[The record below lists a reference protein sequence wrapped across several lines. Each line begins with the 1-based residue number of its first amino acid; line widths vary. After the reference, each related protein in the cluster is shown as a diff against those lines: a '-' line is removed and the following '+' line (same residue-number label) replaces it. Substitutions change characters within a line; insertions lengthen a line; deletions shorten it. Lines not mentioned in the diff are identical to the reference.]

1 MALGGNP
8 IFNGKNF
15 RGATQAPPVP
25 AHPYGQNPYGQN
37 PYGQNPYG
45 QAPYGQNP
53 YGQAPYGQ
61 APQGQPGWGT
71 PPQGMSREQLE
82 QMYNRPAAG
91 PADTGRMTFDDVII
105 KTAACLAVVVL
116 GAAVTLFVPM
126 GTASLLMIVGALGG
140 FVLALVNTF
149 KKQPSPALILAYA
162 GLEGFFLGGLTRI
175 LDGMFPGVGLQAV
188 IGTVAVTGVTLLLF
202 KSGKVR
208 ATPKA
213 MRFFMIALIGYA
225 VFALINMVMMW
236 TGAVDSPFGLRTEVE
251 ILGIPLG
258 VFIGLLAIGL
268 AAFSL
273 IMDFTSIEEGVRAG
287 APERYSWTAAFGLTV
302 TLVWLYVEIIRLLA
316 ILRGDD

>member
-25 AHPYGQNPYGQN
+25 QG
-37 PYGQNPYG
+37 PYG
-45 QAPYGQNP
+45 QAPYGRAP
-53 YGQAPYGQ
+53 AMDLDGQAGYSQ
-61 APQGQPGWGT
+61 QT
-71 PPQGMSREQLE
+71 SEQL
-82 QMYNRPAAG
+82 QYIYDQPSAG
-91 PADTGRMTFDDVII
+91 PADTGRMTYDDVIV
-105 KTAACLAVVVL
+105 KTAACIAVVVA
-116 GAAVTLFVPM
+116 GAAVTLFVSM
-126 GTASLLMIVGALGG
+126 GLASILMIVGAIGG

-162 GLEGFFLGGLTRI
+162 GLEGLFLGGLTRI
-175 LDGMFPGVGLQAV
+175 LDAQFPGVGLQAV
-188 IGTVAVTGVTLLLF
+188 IGTLSVFAVTLVLF

-213 MRFFMIALIGYA
+213 MRFFMIAIIGYA
-225 VFALINMVMMW
+225 VFALINMVMMM
-236 TGAVDSPFGLRTEVE
+236 TGAVQEPFGLRTSVE
-251 ILGIPLG
+251 IMGIPLG

-273 IMDFTSIEEGVRAG
+273 IMDFTSIEEGVNAG
-287 APERYSWTAAFGLTV
+287 APQRFSWTAAFGLTV

>member
-25 AHPYGQNPYGQN
+25 QA
-37 PYGQNPYG
+37 PYG
-45 QAPYGQNP
+45 QAPYGNNP

-61 APQGQPGWGT
+61 APYGQAPYGQAPG
-71 PPQGMSREQLE
+71 PSMSPEQLE
-82 QMYNRPAAG
+82 QMYNRPPAG
-91 PADTGRMTFDDVII
+91 PVETGRMTYDDVII
-105 KTAACLAVVVL
+105 KTVACLGAVVL
-116 GAAVTLFVPM
+116 GAAVTLFVSQ
-126 GTASLLMIVGALGG
+126 SLAMVLMIVGALGG

-162 GLEGFFLGGLTRI
+162 GLEGLFLGGLTRI
-175 LDGMFPGVGLQAV
+175 LDNIAPGVGLQAV
-188 IGTVAVTGVTLLLF
+188 IGTLAVFGVTLALF

-213 MRFFMIALIGYA
+213 MRFFMIAVIGYA
-225 VFALINMVMMW
+225 VFALINMVMVW
-236 TGAVDSPFGLRTEVE
+236 TGAVDSPFGLRTSVE

-258 VFIGLLAIGL
+258 VFIGILAIGL

-273 IMDFTSIEEGVRAG
+273 IMDFTMIEEAVNHG
-287 APERYSWTAAFGLTV
+287 APERFSWTAAFGLTV

-316 ILRGDD
+316 ILRGEE

>member
-25 AHPYGQNPYGQN
+25 QAYGHNNYGQNQFGQPPYGQGRAPGQVMDAQS
-37 PYGQNPYG
+37 GWMSQQQN
-45 QAPYGQNP
+45 
-53 YGQAPYGQ
+53 
-61 APQGQPGWGT
+61 
-71 PPQGMSREQLE
+71 MSNDQLQ

-91 PADTGRMTFDDVII
+91 PSETGRMTFDDVIV
-105 KTAACLAVVVL
+105 KTAICLAAVVA
-116 GAAVTLFVPM
+116 GAAVTLVVALPL
-126 GTASLLMIVGALGG
+126 ASLLMIVGALGG

-162 GLEGFFLGGLTRI
+162 ALEGLFLGGLTRI
-175 LDGMFPGVGLQAV
+175 LDGLYPGVGLQAV
-188 IGTVAVTGVTLLLF
+188 IGTLSVFAVTLVLF

-213 MRFFMIALIGYA
+213 MRFFMIATIGYA

-236 TGAVDSPFGLRTEVE
+236 TGAVDSPFGLRTSME
-251 ILGIPLG
+251 IAGIPLG

-273 IMDFTSIEEGVRAG
+273 IMDFTSIEAGVRTG
-287 APERYSWTAAFGLTV
+287 APERFSWTAAFGLTV

>member
-8 IFNGKNF
+8 IFNGKTF
-15 RGATQAPPVP
+15 RGATQAPPAP
-25 AHPYGQNPYGQN
+25 QAYGQNPYGQN
-37 PYGQNPYG
+37 AYGQGQYG
-45 QAPYGQNP
+45 QG
-53 YGQAPYGQ
+53 
-61 APQGQPGWGT
+61 GWNAAQ
-71 PPQGMSREQLE
+71 QGMTQDQL
-82 QMYNRPAAG
+82 QDMYNRPAAG
-91 PADTGRMTFDDVII
+91 PADTGRMTFDDVIV
-105 KTAACLAVVVL
+105 KTALCLGAVIA
-116 GAAVTLFVPM
+116 GAAVTLVVAQ
-126 GTASLLMIVGALGG
+126 GLASMLMIVGALGG

-162 GLEGFFLGGLTRI
+162 ALEGLFLGGLTRI

-188 IGTVAVTGVTLLLF
+188 IGTLSVFAVTLVLF

-213 MRFFMIALIGYA
+213 MRFFMIAIIGYA
-225 VFALINMVMMW
+225 VFSLVNLVMMW

-251 ILGIPLG
+251 IFGIPLG

-273 IMDFTSIEEGVRAG
+273 IMDFTSIEAGVRSG
-287 APERYSWTAAFGLTV
+287 APQRFSWTAAFGLTV

-316 ILRGDD
+316 ILRGDE

>member
-8 IFNGKNF
+8 IFNGKSF

-25 AHPYGQNPYGQN
+25 
-37 PYGQNPYG
+37 
-45 QAPYGQNP
+45 QAP

-61 APQGQPGWGT
+61 APYGQAPYGQQPYGQAPYGQQGYGQQPMT
-71 PPQGMSREQLE
+71 DAQLQ
-82 QMYNRPAAG
+82 QMYNQPAAG
-91 PADTGRMTFDDVII
+91 PADTGRMTFDDVIV
-105 KTAACLAVVVL
+105 KTAACLGVL
-116 GAAVTLFVPM
+116 LAGAAVTMFVSM
-126 GTASLLMIVGALGG
+126 GLASLLMIVGALGG

-162 GLEGFFLGGLTRI
+162 GLEGLFLGGLTRV
-175 LDGMFPGVGLQAV
+175 LDTMYPGVGLQAV
-188 IGTVAVTGVTLLLF
+188 LGTLSVFTVTLLLF

-213 MRFFMIALIGYA
+213 MKFFMIAIVGYA
-225 VFALINMVMMW
+225 LFSVVNLVMMV
-236 TGAVDSPFGLRTEVE
+236 TGLTTEPFGLRS
-251 ILGIPLG
+251 GI
-258 VFIGLLAIGL
+258 IGIAIGILAIGL

-273 IMDFTSIEEGVRAG
+273 VMDFTSIEAGVRSG
-287 APERYSWTAAFGLTV
+287 APQRFSWTAAFGLTV

>member
-25 AHPYGQNPYGQN
+25 QAYGHNNYGQNQFGQPAYGQGRV
-37 PYGQNPYG
+37 PGQVMDAQSG
-45 QAPYGQNP
+45 WMSQQQN
-53 YGQAPYGQ
+53 
-61 APQGQPGWGT
+61 
-71 PPQGMSREQLE
+71 MSNDQLQ

-91 PADTGRMTFDDVII
+91 PAETGRMTFDDVII
-105 KTAACLAVVVL
+105 KTAICLAAVVA
-116 GAAVTLFVPM
+116 GAAVTLVVALPL
-126 GTASLLMIVGALGG
+126 ASLLMIVGALGG

-162 GLEGFFLGGLTRI
+162 ALEGLFLGGLTRI
-175 LDGMFPGVGLQAV
+175 LDGLYPGVGLQAV
-188 IGTVAVTGVTLLLF
+188 IGTLSVFAVTLVLF

-213 MRFFMIALIGYA
+213 MRFFMIATIGYA

-236 TGAVDSPFGLRTEVE
+236 TGAVDSPFGLRTSME
-251 ILGIPLG
+251 IAGIPLG

-273 IMDFTSIEEGVRAG
+273 IMDFTSIEAGVRSG
-287 APERYSWTAAFGLTV
+287 APERFSWTAAFGLTV

>member
-25 AHPYGQNPYGQN
+25 QAQYGQNPYGQ
-37 PYGQNPYG
+37 QYG
-45 QAPYGQNP
+45 QAPGRAPGQVMD
-53 YGQAPYGQ
+53 A
-61 APQGQPGWGT
+61 QGGWMAQQQNMT
-71 PPQGMSREQLE
+71 HDQLQ
-82 QMYNRPAAG
+82 QMYNQPAAG
-91 PADTGRMTFDDVII
+91 PAETGRMTFDDVII
-105 KTAACLAVVVL
+105 KTAACLGVL
-116 GAAVTLFVPM
+116 VAGAAVTLFVSMPL
-126 GTASLLMIVGALGG
+126 ASLLMIVGALGG

-162 GLEGFFLGGLTRI
+162 ALEGLFLGGLTRF
-175 LDGMFPGVGLQAV
+175 LDAIYPGVGLQAV
-188 IGTVAVTGVTLLLF
+188 VGTLSVFTVTLLLF

-213 MRFFMIALIGYA
+213 MKFFMIAMIGYA
-225 VFALINMVMMW
+225 LFSVVNLVMMM
-236 TGAVDSPFGLRTEVE
+236 TGLQTEMFGLRSGW
-251 ILGIPLG
+251 IG
-258 VFIGLLAIGL
+258 VAVGVLAIGL

-273 IMDFTSIEEGVRAG
+273 IMDFTSIEAGVRSG
-287 APERYSWTAAFGLTV
+287 APERFSWTAAFGLTV

>member
-25 AHPYGQNPYGQN
+25 QAYGQNPYGQGG
-37 PYGQNPYG
+37 YGQTPVMNAPGGWAG
-45 QAPYGQNP
+45 QQNM
-53 YGQAPYGQ
+53 
-61 APQGQPGWGT
+61 T
-71 PPQGMSREQLE
+71 DDQLQ

-91 PADTGRMTFDDVII
+91 PAETGRMTYDDVII
-105 KTAACLAVVVL
+105 KTAACLGVVMA
-116 GAAVTLFVPM
+116 GAAVTLFV
-126 GTASLLMIVGALGG
+126 GLSLATMLMIVGALGG

-162 GLEGFFLGGLTRI
+162 GLEGLFLGGLTRI

-188 IGTVAVTGVTLLLF
+188 IGTLSVFAVTLVLF

-213 MRFFMIALIGYA
+213 MRFFMIAVIGYA
-225 VFALINMVMMW
+225 VFALVNMVMMW
-236 TGAVDSPFGLRTEVE
+236 TGAVNSPFGLRTEVE
-251 ILGIPLG
+251 IFGIPLG

-273 IMDFTSIEEGVRAG
+273 IMDFTSIEAGVRAG
-287 APERYSWTAAFGLTV
+287 APERFSWTAAFGLTV

-316 ILRGDD
+316 ILRGEE

>member
-25 AHPYGQNPYGQN
+25 QAYGQNQYGQNPYGQ
-37 PYGQNPYG
+37 GGYG
-45 QAPYGQNP
+45 QAPVMD
-53 YGQAPYGQ
+53 A
-61 APQGQPGWGT
+61 PGWAAQQNMT
-71 PPQGMSREQLE
+71 QDQLQ

-91 PADTGRMTFDDVII
+91 PAETGRMTYDDVII
-105 KTAACLAVVVL
+105 KTAACLGAVMV
-116 GAAVTLFVPM
+116 GAAVTLFVSLPL
-126 GTASLLMIVGALGG
+126 ASMLMIVGALGG

-162 GLEGFFLGGLTRI
+162 GLEGLFLGGLTRI

-188 IGTVAVTGVTLLLF
+188 IGTLSVFAVTLVLF
-202 KSGKVR
+202 RSGKVR

-213 MRFFMIALIGYA
+213 MRFFMIAMIGYA
-225 VFALINMVMMW
+225 VFALVNMVMVW
-236 TGAVDSPFGLRTEVE
+236 TGAVQSPFGLSTSIQ

-258 VFIGLLAIGL
+258 VFIGILAIGL

-273 IMDFTSIEEGVRAG
+273 IMDFTSIEAGVRAG
-287 APERYSWTAAFGLTV
+287 APERFSWTAAFGLTV
-302 TLVWLYVEIIRLLA
+302 TLVWLYVEIIRLLS
-316 ILRGDD
+316 ILRGEE

>member
-8 IFNGKNF
+8 IFNGKSF

-25 AHPYGQNPYGQN
+25 QAPYGQQPYG
-37 PYGQNPYG
+37 G
-45 QAPYGQNP
+45 QAPYGQQQP
-53 YGQAPYGQ
+53 YGGQAPYGQ
-61 APQGQPGWGT
+61 QGWGT
-71 PPQGMSREQLE
+71 QPQGMTDEQLR
-82 QMYNRPAAG
+82 QMYSQPSAG
-91 PADTGRMTFDDVII
+91 PADTGRMTFDDVIM
-105 KTAACLAVVVL
+105 KTAACLGAVIA
-116 GAAVTLFVPM
+116 GAAVTLVVAQ
-126 GTASLLMIVGALGG
+126 GLASMLMIVGALGG

-162 GLEGFFLGGLTRI
+162 ALEGLFLGGLTRI

-188 IGTVAVTGVTLLLF
+188 IGTLSVFAVTLVLF

-236 TGAVDSPFGLRTEVE
+236 TGAVQSPFGLRTSFE
-251 ILGIPLG
+251 IFGIPLG

-273 IMDFTSIEEGVRAG
+273 IMDFTSIEEGVRSG
-287 APERYSWTAAFGLTV
+287 APQRFSWTAAFGLTV

>member
-25 AHPYGQNPYGQN
+25 QAPYGA
-37 PYGQNPYG
+37 PYG
-45 QAPYGQNP
+45 QAPYGQQP

-61 APQGQPGWGT
+61 QGWGT
-71 PPQGMSREQLE
+71 PPQAMTDEQLR
-82 QMYNRPAAG
+82 QMYNQPSAG
-91 PADTGRMTFDDVII
+91 PADTGRMTFDDVIM
-105 KTAACLAVVVL
+105 KTAACLGAVVV
-116 GAAVTLFVPM
+116 GAAITLTVGLPL
-126 GTASLLMIVGALGG
+126 ASLLMIVGALGG

-162 GLEGFFLGGLTRI
+162 ALEGLFLGGLTRI
-175 LDGMFPGVGLQAV
+175 LDTQFPGVGLQAV
-188 IGTVAVTGVTLLLF
+188 IGTLSVFAVTLLLF
-202 KSGKVR
+202 KNGKVR
-208 ATPKA
+208 ATPRA
-213 MRFFMIALIGYA
+213 MRFFMIAIIGYA
-225 VFALINMVMMW
+225 VFSLINMVLVW
-236 TGAVDSPFGLRTEVE
+236 TGAVQEPFGLRTSVE
-251 ILGIPLG
+251 IFGIPLG

-273 IMDFTSIEEGVRAG
+273 VMDFTSIEEGVRNG
-287 APERYSWTAAFGLTV
+287 APQRFSWTAAFGLTV

>member
-25 AHPYGQNPYGQN
+25 QAPYGASYGQGPYGQQ
-37 PYGQNPYG
+37 PYG
-45 QAPYGQNP
+45 QAPYGQ
-53 YGQAPYGQ
+53 Q
-61 APQGQPGWGT
+61 GWGT
-71 PPQGMSREQLE
+71 QPQAMTDEQLR
-82 QMYNRPAAG
+82 QMYSQPSAG
-91 PADTGRMTFDDVII
+91 PADTGRMTFDDVIM
-105 KTAACLAVVVL
+105 KTAACLGAVLV
-116 GAAVTLFVPM
+116 GAAITLTV
-126 GTASLLMIVGALGG
+126 GLSLASMLMIVGALGG

-162 GLEGFFLGGLTRI
+162 ALEGLFLGGLTRI
-175 LDGMFPGVGLQAV
+175 LDTQYPGVGLQAV
-188 IGTVAVTGVTLLLF
+188 VGTLSVFAVTLLLF

-213 MRFFMIALIGYA
+213 MRFFMIALAGYA
-225 VFALINMVMMW
+225 LFSVVNLVMML
-236 TGAVDSPFGLRTEVE
+236 TGVTNEPFGLRS
-251 ILGIPLG
+251 GIVG
-258 VFIGLLAIGL
+258 VLIGLLAIGL

-273 IMDFTSIEEGVRAG
+273 VMDFTSIEEGVRNG
-287 APERYSWTAAFGLTV
+287 APQRFSWTAAFGLTV

>member
-15 RGATQAPPVP
+15 RGATQAPPAP
-25 AHPYGQNPYGQN
+25 QAYGQGYGQN
-37 PYGQNPYG
+37 YG
-45 QAPYGQNP
+45 QAPYGQN
-53 YGQAPYGQ
+53 YGQPQYGQ
-61 APQGQPGWGT
+61 NHYGQQAGWNPG
-71 PPQGMSREQLE
+71 QQAMSSEQL
-82 QMYNRPAAG
+82 QDLYNRPAAG
-91 PADTGRMTFDDVII
+91 PADAGRMTFDDVIM
-105 KTAACLAVVVL
+105 KTAACLAAVIA
-116 GAAVTLFVPM
+116 GAAVTLVVAQ
-126 GTASLLMIVGALGG
+126 GLASMLMLVGALGG

-162 GLEGFFLGGLTRI
+162 ALEGLFLGGLTRI

-188 IGTVAVTGVTLLLF
+188 IGTLSVFAVTLVLF

-208 ATPKA
+208 ATPRA

-236 TGAVDSPFGLRTEVE
+236 TGAVQSPFGLRTSVE
-251 ILGIPLG
+251 IFGIPLG

-273 IMDFTSIEEGVRAG
+273 IMDFTSIEAGVRAG
-287 APERYSWTAAFGLTV
+287 APQRFSWTAAFGLTV

>member
-25 AHPYGQNPYGQN
+25 QAQYGQNPYGQQ
-37 PYGQNPYG
+37 YGQNPYG
-45 QAPYGQNP
+45 QAPGRAPGQVMD
-53 YGQAPYGQ
+53 A
-61 APQGQPGWGT
+61 QGAWMAQQQNMT
-71 PPQGMSREQLE
+71 HDQLQ
-82 QMYNRPAAG
+82 QMYNQPAAG
-91 PADTGRMTFDDVII
+91 PAETGRMTFDDVIV
-105 KTAACLAVVVL
+105 KTAACLGVL
-116 GAAVTLFVPM
+116 VAGAAVTLFVSMPL
-126 GTASLLMIVGALGG
+126 ASLLMIVGALGG

-162 GLEGFFLGGLTRI
+162 GLEGLFLGGLTRV
-175 LDGMFPGVGLQAV
+175 LDTMYPGVGLQAV
-188 IGTVAVTGVTLLLF
+188 VGTLSVFAVTLLLF

-213 MRFFMIALIGYA
+213 MKFFLIAMVGYA
-225 VFALINMVMMW
+225 LFSVVNLVMMM
-236 TGAVDSPFGLRTEVE
+236 TGLTSEPFGLRS
-251 ILGIPLG
+251 GIIG
-258 VFIGLLAIGL
+258 VAIGILAIGL

-273 IMDFTSIEEGVRAG
+273 VMDFTSIEEGVRNG
-287 APERYSWTAAFGLTV
+287 APERFSWTAAFGLTV

>member
-25 AHPYGQNPYGQN
+25 
-37 PYGQNPYG
+37 

-53 YGQAPYGQ
+53 YGQNQFGQNPYGQ
-61 APQGQPGWGT
+61 SQYGQNQFGQNAYGQP
-71 PPQGMSREQLE
+71 QQQNLSQDQL
-82 QMYNRPAAG
+82 QDMYNRPAAG
-91 PADTGRMTFDDVII
+91 PADVGRMTFDDVIV
-105 KTAACLAVVVL
+105 KTAACLAVLVA
-116 GAAVTLFVPM
+116 GAAVTLFVSM
-126 GTASLLMIVGALGG
+126 GLAGMLMIVGALGG
-140 FVLALVNTF
+140 FVLGLVNTF

-162 GLEGFFLGGLTRI
+162 GLEGLFLGGLTRI
-175 LDGMFPGVGLQAV
+175 LDGMYPGVGLQAV
-188 IGTVAVTGVTLLLF
+188 IGTLSVFVVTLVLF

-213 MRFFMIALIGYA
+213 MRFFMIAMIGYA
-225 VFALINMVMMW
+225 VFALVNMVMMW
-236 TGAVDSPFGLRTEVE
+236 TGATDSPFGLRTQME
-251 ILGIPLG
+251 IFGIPLG

-273 IMDFTSIEEGVRAG
+273 IMDFTSIEAGVRAG
-287 APERYSWTAAFGLTV
+287 APQRFSWTAAFGLTV

>member
-15 RGATQAPPVP
+15 RGATQAPPAP
-25 AHPYGQNPYGQN
+25 QAPYGQGYGQNQYGQNPYGQGQFGQTQAGWN
-37 PYGQNPYG
+37 PSQ
-45 QAPYGQNP
+45 QA
-53 YGQAPYGQ
+53 
-61 APQGQPGWGT
+61 
-71 PPQGMSREQLE
+71 MSSDQL
-82 QMYNRPAAG
+82 QDMYNRPAAG
-91 PADTGRMTFDDVII
+91 PADSGRMTFDDVIM
-105 KTAACLAVVVL
+105 KTAACLAAVIA
-116 GAAVTLFVPM
+116 GAAVTLVVAQ
-126 GTASLLMIVGALGG
+126 GLASMLMIVGALGG

-162 GLEGFFLGGLTRI
+162 ALEGLFLGGLTRI

-188 IGTVAVTGVTLLLF
+188 IGTLSVFAVTLVLF

-208 ATPKA
+208 ATPRA
-213 MRFFMIALIGYA
+213 MRFFMIAMIGYA
-225 VFALINMVMMW
+225 VFALVNMVMMW
-236 TGAVDSPFGLRTEVE
+236 TGAVQTPFGLRTQVE
-251 ILGIPLG
+251 LFGIPLG

-273 IMDFTSIEEGVRAG
+273 IMDFTSIEAGVRSG
-287 APERYSWTAAFGLTV
+287 APQRFSWTAAFGLTV